1 MDAGLYQAEAAG
13 EGLAEAFVLLGSV
26 GICWISSWLA
36 DKMQV
41 LRLRRFRGYAQ
52 DDKVVARTGKEHQ
65 DGLIARPDVLVAPV
79 FLIASDD

>member
-1 MDAGLYQAEAAG
+1 
-13 EGLAEAFVLLGSV
+13 
-26 GICWISSWLA
+26 
-36 DKMQV
+36 MQV